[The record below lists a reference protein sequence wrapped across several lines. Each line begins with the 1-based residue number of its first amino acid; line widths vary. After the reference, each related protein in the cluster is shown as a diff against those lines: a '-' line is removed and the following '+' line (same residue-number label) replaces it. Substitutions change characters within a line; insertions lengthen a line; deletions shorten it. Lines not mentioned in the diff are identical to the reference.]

1 MTGPLAATATR
12 QRVTAAIADASVR
25 TGVAFDYLMDQ
36 AQLESGM
43 RPDARA
49 QTSSATGLYQFTN
62 QTWLSTLKRHG
73 PAHGLDWASAAITQ
87 KGNGTF
93 AVGDSALRNQILELR
108 THPETAA
115 VMAAELASDNK
126 DYLQSRLDGSPQ
138 AVDLYLAH
146 FLGAKGA
153 GDFLNAMQAD
163 PNQAAAPLFPSAAAA
178 NRSIFYRPDGAP
190 RSLSEIR
197 NGFSSK
203 LDSAPSSKNNTIA
216 FSTQQRFATT
226 SLRRAP
232 LEMATMEKMPKSL
245 DLEFAR
251 DAYQRLSG
259 LTA

>member
-1 MTGPLAATATR
+1 MTGHITATAAR
-12 QRVTAAIADASVR
+12 QRVTAAIADASAR

-62 QTWLSTLKRHG
+62 QTWLATLKRHG
-73 PAHGLDWASAAITQ
+73 PAHGLDWASGAITQ
-87 KGNGTF
+87 NRNGAF
-93 AVGDSALRNQILELR
+93 AVADPDMRSQILGLR

-126 DYLQSRLDGSPQ
+126 DYLQSRISGNPE

-146 FLGAKGA
+146 FLGARGA
-153 GDFLNAMQAD
+153 GDFLTAMESD

-178 NRSIFYRPDGAP
+178 NQSIFYRPDGAA
-190 RSLSEIR
+190 RSLNEIR
-197 NGFSSK
+197 SGFAAK
-203 LDSAPSSKNNTIA
+203 MDAAPSSKVPA
-216 FSTQQRFATT
+216 HFSTQQRFATT

-232 LEMATMEKMPKSL
+232 IAMADMEKMPKGL
-245 DLEFAR
+245 DLDFAR
-251 DAYQRLSG
+251 KAYQRLSG